1 MDIVPEKKTV
11 SVNFSHAVSSLL
23 DFLTLKMGPIGC
35 LKMSVKNYHSELHD
49 ISEEWWSH
57 MILWRCR
64 LHLALRG
71 LVQHFI
77 C

>member
-49 ISEEWWSH
+49 ISEEW
-57 MILWRCR
+57 
-64 LHLALRG
+64 
-71 LVQHFI
+71 
-77 C
+77 